1 MTLHAILS
9 AESAGVLGVLRDF
22 HLLDGFTEGS
32 AVTGAVLA
40 DNTNLLSTLGHV
52 YSLKIRQE
60 KEVDREIQV

>member
-40 DNTNLLSTLGHV
+40 DNTNLLSTLG
-52 YSLKIRQE
+52 LKIAKHKSVINQ
-60 KEVDREIQV
+60 I